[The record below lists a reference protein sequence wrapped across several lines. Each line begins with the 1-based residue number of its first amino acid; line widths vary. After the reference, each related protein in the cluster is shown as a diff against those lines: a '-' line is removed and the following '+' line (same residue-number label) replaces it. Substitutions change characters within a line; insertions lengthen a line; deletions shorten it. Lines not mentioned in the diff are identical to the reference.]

1 MKKFLIAALLGA
13 MLCTLASGVHALD
26 APIREYYN
34 SEVKVGIKAD
44 TTDSISSDTTYIELA
59 LDLTAENSGR
69 LTINGET
76 RGFVLRGLPE
86 RVELSDGRV
95 GYIGGLSGELDD
107 GESIAVSL
115 HALPSESKYFIGVT
129 TGTLT
134 VNSDGET
141 QDTLKTYVFG
151 EYFDEIGELV
161 EQYMADKNPAT
172 ETDEIEKVEV
182 VGGDTGEISIVDIGS
197 DDSDTVSIVD
207 IGSDDSD
214 AVGTVD
220 SGSGDTGANDIGFAD
235 IASLDIDGAF
245 QLIPAVCSGG
255 H

>member
-1 MKKFLIAALLGA
+1 MKKFLISALLGA

-34 SEVKVGIKAD
+34 SEVKVGIRVDA
-44 TTDSISSDTTYIELA
+44 TDISSDTTYIELA

-107 GESIAVSL
+107 GERIVISL

-161 EQYMADKNPAT
+161 EQYTADKNPAT

-182 VGGDTGEISIVDIGS
+182 VGGDTGE
-197 DDSDTVSIVD
+197 VSIVD

-255 H
+255 R

>member
-1 MKKFLIAALLGA
+1 MKKFLISALLGA

-34 SEVKVGIKAD
+34 SEVKVGIRVDA
-44 TTDSISSDTTYIELA
+44 TDISSDTTYIELA
-59 LDLTAENSGR
+59 LELAPENSGR

-107 GESIAVSL
+107 GERIIISL

-161 EQYMADKNPAT
+161 EQYTADKNPAT
-172 ETDEIEKVEV
+172 
-182 VGGDTGEISIVDIGS
+182 DTGEISIVDIGS

-214 AVGTVD
+214 TVGIID

-255 H
+255 R

>member
-1 MKKFLIAALLGA
+1 MKKFLISALLGA

-34 SEVKVGIKAD
+34 SEVKVGIRVDA
-44 TTDSISSDTTYIELA
+44 TDSISSDTTYIELA
-59 LDLTAENSGR
+59 LELAPENSGR
-69 LTINGET
+69 LTINGKT

-115 HALPSESKYFIGVT
+115 HALPSESKYFIVVT

-161 EQYMADKNPAT
+161 ERYMVDKNPAT
-172 ETDEIEKVEV
+172 
-182 VGGDTGEISIVDIGS
+182 DTGEISIVDIGA
-197 DDSDTVSIVD
+197 
-207 IGSDDSD
+207 DDSD
-214 AVGTVD
+214 AVGIVD

>member
-1 MKKFLIAALLGA
+1 MKKFLISALLGA

-34 SEVKVGIKAD
+34 SEVKVGIRVDA
-44 TTDSISSDTTYIELA
+44 TDISSDTTYIELA

-76 RGFVLRGLPE
+76 RGFTLRGLPDSY
-86 RVELSDGRV
+86 ELSDGRI

-107 GESIAVSL
+107 GESIYIVL

-161 EQYMADKNPAT
+161 EQYTADKNPAT

-182 VGGDTGEISIVDIGS
+182 VGGIGDVDIVVGS
-197 DDSDTVSIVD
+197 VD
-207 IGSDDSD
+207 
-214 AVGTVD
+214 V
-220 SGSGDTGANDIGFAD
+220 
-235 IASLDIDGAF
+235 DGALR
-245 QLIPAVCSGG
+245 LIPAICLGIR
-255 H
+255 

>member
-1 MKKFLIAALLGA
+1 MKKFLISALLGA

-34 SEVKVGIKAD
+34 SEVKVGIRVDA
-44 TTDSISSDTTYIELA
+44 TDISSDTTYIELA

-107 GESIAVSL
+107 GESIVISL

-141 QDTLKTYVFG
+141 QDTLKTYAFG

-172 ETDEIEKVEV
+172 
-182 VGGDTGEISIVDIGS
+182 DTGEISIVDIGS
-197 DDSDTVSIVD
+197 DDSDAVGIVD
-207 IGSDDSD
+207 I
-214 AVGTVD
+214 
-220 SGSGDTGANDIGFAD
+220 GSGDTGANDIGFAD

>member
-13 MLCTLASGVHALD
+13 MLCTLASVVRALD

-34 SEVKVGIKAD
+34 SEVKVGIRVDA
-44 TTDSISSDTTYIELA
+44 TDISSDTTYIELA
-59 LDLTAENSGR
+59 LDLTAENSDR

-115 HALPSESKYFIGVT
+115 HALPSESKYFIVVT

-151 EYFDEIGELV
+151 EYFDEMSELV
-161 EQYMADKNPAT
+161 ERYTADKNPAT
-172 ETDEIEKVEV
+172 DTGEIEKVEV
-182 VGGDTGEISIVDIGS
+182 AGGDTGEISIVDIGS
-197 DDSDTVSIVD
+197 DDSGSGDT
-207 IGSDDSD
+207 G
-214 AVGTVD
+214 AND
-220 SGSGDTGANDIGFAD
+220 SGSGDSGSDDSGSGDSGANDIGFAD

>member
-1 MKKFLIAALLGA
+1 MKKFLISALLGA

-34 SEVKVGIKAD
+34 SEVKVGIRVDA
-44 TTDSISSDTTYIELA
+44 TDISSDTTYIELA

-107 GESIAVSL
+107 GECIVISL

-161 EQYMADKNPAT
+161 EQYTADKNPAT

-197 DDSDTVSIVD
+197 DDSDTVGI
-207 IGSDDSD
+207 
-214 AVGTVD
+214 VD

>member
-1 MKKFLIAALLGA
+1 MKKFLISALLGA

-34 SEVKVGIKAD
+34 SEVKVGIRVDA
-44 TTDSISSDTTYIELA
+44 TDISSDTTYIELA

-86 RVELSDGRV
+86 KVELSDGRV

-115 HALPSESKYFIGVT
+115 HALPSESKYFIVVT

-141 QDTLKTYVFG
+141 QDTLKTYAFG
-151 EYFDEIGELV
+151 EYFDEMSELV
-161 EQYMADKNPAT
+161 ERYMADKNPAT
-172 ETDEIEKVEV
+172 DTDEIEKVEV
-182 VGGDTGEISIVDIGS
+182 VGGDTGEVGIVDIGSGDIGS
-197 DDSDTVSIVD
+197 DDS
-207 IGSDDSD
+207 GSD
-214 AVGTVD
+214 D
-220 SGSGDTGANDIGFAD
+220 SGSGDTGTNDIGFAD

-255 H
+255 R

>member
-1 MKKFLIAALLGA
+1 MKKFLISALLGA

-34 SEVKVGIKAD
+34 SEVKVGIRVDA
-44 TTDSISSDTTYIELA
+44 TDISSDTTYIELA
-59 LDLTAENSGR
+59 LELAPENSGR

-107 GESIAVSL
+107 GESLAVSL
-115 HALPSESKYFIGVT
+115 HALPSESKYFIVVT

-141 QDTLKTYVFG
+141 QDTLKTYAFG

-161 EQYMADKNPAT
+161 ERYMADKNPAT
-172 ETDEIEKVEV
+172 
-182 VGGDTGEISIVDIGS
+182 DTGEISIVDIGS
-197 DDSDTVSIVD
+197 DD
-207 IGSDDSD
+207 IGSD
-214 AVGTVD
+214 D
-220 SGSGDTGANDIGFAD
+220 SGSGDTGSDGSGFAD

-255 H
+255 R

>member
-1 MKKFLIAALLGA
+1 MKKFLISALLGA

-107 GESIAVSL
+107 GECIVISL

-141 QDTLKTYVFG
+141 QDTLKTYAFG

-161 EQYMADKNPAT
+161 EQYTADKNPAT
-172 ETDEIEKVEV
+172 
-182 VGGDTGEISIVDIGS
+182 DTGEISIVDIGS
-197 DDSDTVSIVD
+197 DDSDTVGIVD
-207 IGSDDSD
+207 S
-214 AVGTVD
+214 A
-220 SGSGDTGANDIGFAD
+220 SGDTGANDIGFAD

>member
-1 MKKFLIAALLGA
+1 MKKFLISALLGA
-13 MLCTLASGVHALD
+13 MLCTFASGVHALD

-34 SEVKVGIKAD
+34 SEVKVGIRVDA
-44 TTDSISSDTTYIELA
+44 TDISSDTTYIELA

-107 GESIAVSL
+107 GERIIISL

-161 EQYMADKNPAT
+161 EQYTADKNPAT
-172 ETDEIEKVEV
+172 
-182 VGGDTGEISIVDIGS
+182 DTGEISIVDIGS
-197 DDSDTVSIVD
+197 DDSD
-207 IGSDDSD
+207 
-214 AVGTVD
+214 AVGIVD
-220 SGSGDTGANDIGFAD
+220 SGSGDSGANDIGFAD

>member
-1 MKKFLIAALLGA
+1 MKKFLISALLGV

-34 SEVKVGIKAD
+34 SEVKVGIRVDA
-44 TTDSISSDTTYIELA
+44 TDISSDTTYIELA

-95 GYIGGLSGELDD
+95 GYIGGLSGDLDD

-115 HALPSESKYFIGVT
+115 HTLPSESKYFIVVT

-161 EQYMADKNPAT
+161 ERYMADKNPAT
-172 ETDEIEKVEV
+172 DTGEIEKVEV

-197 DDSDTVSIVD
+197 DDSDTVGI
-207 IGSDDSD
+207 
-214 AVGTVD
+214 VD

>member
-1 MKKFLIAALLGA
+1 MKRSLITALFCIT
-13 MLCTLASGVHALD
+13 LCSLAPNIHALD
-26 APIREYYN
+26 TPIREYYN
-34 SEVKVGIKAD
+34 SEVKVGIRVDA
-44 TTDSISSDTTYIELA
+44 TDISSDATYIELA

-76 RGFVLRGLPE
+76 RGFTLRGLPDSY
-86 RVELSDGRV
+86 ELSDGRI

-107 GESIAVSL
+107 GERIVISL

-151 EYFDEIGELV
+151 EYFDEMDELV
-161 EQYMADKNPAT
+161 ERYTENWSPAT

-182 VGGDTGEISIVDIGS
+182 VGGTGDVDIVVGS
-197 DDSDTVSIVD
+197 VD
-207 IGSDDSD
+207 
-214 AVGTVD
+214 V
-220 SGSGDTGANDIGFAD
+220 
-235 IASLDIDGAF
+235 DGALR
-245 QLIPAVCSGG
+245 LIPAICLGIR
-255 H
+255 

>member
-1 MKKFLIAALLGA
+1 MKKFLISALLGA

-115 HALPSESKYFIGVT
+115 HALPSESKYFIVVT

-141 QDTLKTYVFG
+141 QDTLKTYAFG

-161 EQYMADKNPAT
+161 EQYTADKNPAT
-172 ETDEIEKVEV
+172 
-182 VGGDTGEISIVDIGS
+182 DTGEISIVDIGS
-197 DDSDTVSIVD
+197 DDSDTVGIVD
-207 IGSDDSD
+207 SASDDSD
-214 AVGTVD
+214 TVGIVD
-220 SGSGDTGANDIGFAD
+220 SASGDTGANDIGFAD

>member
-1 MKKFLIAALLGA
+1 MKKFLISALLGA
-13 MLCTLASGVHALD
+13 MLCTFASGVHALD

-34 SEVKVGIKAD
+34 SEVKVGIRVDA
-44 TTDSISSDTTYIELA
+44 TDISSDTTYIELA

-107 GESIAVSL
+107 GESIVISL

-172 ETDEIEKVEV
+172 
-182 VGGDTGEISIVDIGS
+182 DTGEISIVDIGS
-197 DDSDTVSIVD
+197 DDSDAVGIVD
-207 IGSDDSD
+207 I
-214 AVGTVD
+214 
-220 SGSGDTGANDIGFAD
+220 GSGDTGANDIGFAD

>member
-1 MKKFLIAALLGA
+1 MKKFLISALLGA

-34 SEVKVGIKAD
+34 SEVKVGIRVDA
-44 TTDSISSDTTYIELA
+44 TDSISSDTTYIELA

-161 EQYMADKNPAT
+161 EQYTADKNPAT
-172 ETDEIEKVEV
+172 
-182 VGGDTGEISIVDIGS
+182 DTGEISIVDIGA
-197 DDSDTVSIVD
+197 
-207 IGSDDSD
+207 DDSD
-214 AVGTVD
+214 AVGIVD

-255 H
+255 R

>member
-1 MKKFLIAALLGA
+1 MKKFLISALLGA
-13 MLCTLASGVHALD
+13 MLCTFASGVHALD

-34 SEVKVGIKAD
+34 SEVKVGIRVDA
-44 TTDSISSDTTYIELA
+44 TDISSDTTYIELA
-59 LDLTAENSGR
+59 LDLTAENSGW

-107 GESIAVSL
+107 GERIIISL

-161 EQYMADKNPAT
+161 EQYTADKNPAT
-172 ETDEIEKVEV
+172 
-182 VGGDTGEISIVDIGS
+182 DTGEISIVDIGS
-197 DDSDTVSIVD
+197 DDSD
-207 IGSDDSD
+207 
-214 AVGTVD
+214 AVGIVD
-220 SGSGDTGANDIGFAD
+220 SGSGDSGANDIGFAD

>member
-1 MKKFLIAALLGA
+1 MKKFLISALLGA

-26 APIREYYN
+26 APMREYYN
-34 SEVKVGIKAD
+34 SEVKVGIRVDA
-44 TTDSISSDTTYIELA
+44 TDISSDTTYIELA

-107 GESIAVSL
+107 GERIVISL
-115 HALPSESKYFIGVT
+115 HALPSESKYFIVVT

-151 EYFDEIGELV
+151 EYFDEMSELV
-161 EQYMADKNPAT
+161 ERYMADKNPAT
-172 ETDEIEKVEV
+172 
-182 VGGDTGEISIVDIGS
+182 DTGEISIVDIGS
-197 DDSDTVSIVD
+197 DD
-207 IGSDDSD
+207 IGSGDSD

-255 H
+255 R

>member
-1 MKKFLIAALLGA
+1 MKKFLISALLGA

-34 SEVKVGIKAD
+34 SEVKVGIRVDA
-44 TTDSISSDTTYIELA
+44 TDISSDATYIELA

-107 GESIAVSL
+107 GERIVISL

-161 EQYMADKNPAT
+161 ERYTENWSPAT
-172 ETDEIEKVEV
+172 ETDEIEKVDLVGGIGDVDIV
-182 VGGDTGEISIVDIGS
+182 VGSVD
-197 DDSDTVSIVD
+197 V
-207 IGSDDSD
+207 
-214 AVGTVD
+214 
-220 SGSGDTGANDIGFAD
+220 
-235 IASLDIDGAF
+235 DGALR
-245 QLIPAVCSGG
+245 LIPAICLGVR
-255 H
+255 

>member
-1 MKKFLIAALLGA
+1 MKKFLISALLGA

-34 SEVKVGIKAD
+34 SEVKVGIRVDA
-44 TTDSISSDTTYIELA
+44 TDISSDTTYIELA
-59 LDLTAENSGR
+59 LDLTTENSGR

-86 RVELSDGRV
+86 WVELSDGRV

-107 GESIAVSL
+107 GERIAVSL
-115 HALPSESKYFIGVT
+115 HTLPSESKYFIVVT

-172 ETDEIEKVEV
+172 
-182 VGGDTGEISIVDIGS
+182 DTGEISIVDIGS
-197 DDSDTVSIVD
+197 DDSDTVGI
-207 IGSDDSD
+207 
-214 AVGTVD
+214 VD
-220 SGSGDTGANDIGFAD
+220 SGSGDTGADDIGFAD

-255 H
+255 R